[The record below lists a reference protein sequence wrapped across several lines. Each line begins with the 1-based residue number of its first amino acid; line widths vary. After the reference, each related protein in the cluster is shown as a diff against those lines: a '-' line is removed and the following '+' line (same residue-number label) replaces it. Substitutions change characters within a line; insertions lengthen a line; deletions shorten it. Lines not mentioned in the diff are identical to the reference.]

1 MAAPTQ
7 AAEFAKRFH
16 AWLVFLDPLAFEGS
30 TDQLQRAADELAAL
44 RTIARGLPHVPNEV
58 ASSLVVL
65 QTVLPEQVQP
75 ERIAWL
81 ELRESVAPY
90 YDDLARAVRAS
101 GGRARDLHP
110 TNFKRSFVHLLS
122 GLLVVGAFIFVFTER
137 SAQIT
142 ASAFV
147 VWAWSLEGARR
158 VSPLVNRWCMWFFG
172 PIARDHE
179 SYKINSATWYGTAL
193 WVLAFTA
200 FGPGGVLGL
209 LALAVGDP
217 LAGIVG
223 RRWGRIRLGG
233 KSLEGCL
240 AFALSSGV
248 AGSIY
253 LFGSGSRD
261 PFEVV
266 GIALFGG
273 AVGAVVELLSTRLED
288 NFTIPVFTA
297 WVLQIAWF
305 GWP

>member
-16 AWLVFLDPLAFEGS
+16 AWLVFLDPLAFEGTPS
-30 TDQLQRAADELAAL
+30 QLERAAAELQAL
-44 RTIARGLPHVPNEV
+44 RGIARALPHVPNEV
-58 ASSLVVL
+58 ASCLVVL
-65 QTVLPEQVQP
+65 QTVLPEHVEP

-81 ELRESVAPY
+81 DLREAVAPY
-90 YDDLARAVRAS
+90 YDDLARAVRAA
-101 GGRARDLHP
+101 GGRAKDLHP

-122 GLLVVGAFIFVFTER
+122 GLLVVAAFIFVFTER

-147 VWAWSLEGARR
+147 VWAWSLEAARR
-158 VSPLVNRWCMWFFG
+158 VSPTVNAWCMWFFG

-179 SYKINSATWYGTAL
+179 HYKINSATWYGTAL
-193 WVLAFTA
+193 CVLAFTA

-217 LAGIVG
+217 AAGIVG
-223 RRWGRIRLGG
+223 RRWGHIRIGG
-233 KSLEGCL
+233 KSLEGSI
-240 AFALSSGV
+240 AFALFSGL

-261 PFEVV
+261 PNELLGV
-266 GIALFGG
+266 ALLGG
-273 AVGAVVELLSTRLED
+273 VVGAVVELLSTRLED

-297 WVLQIAWF
+297 WALQLAWF